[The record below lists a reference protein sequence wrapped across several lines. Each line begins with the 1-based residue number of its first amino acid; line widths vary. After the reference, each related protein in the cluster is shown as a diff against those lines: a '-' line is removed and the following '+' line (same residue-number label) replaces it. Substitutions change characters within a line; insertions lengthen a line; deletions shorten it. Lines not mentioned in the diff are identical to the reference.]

1 MAIQEGARVIPETCQ
16 NAYTSWK
23 KGFFFFLQIIESY
36 SKVKITLDSDLFLQI
51 LIVA

>member
-1 MAIQEGARVIPETCQ
+1 MHNELYQKHAKMHIHHE
-16 NAYTSWK
+16 K
-23 KGFFFFLQIIESY
+23 KGFFFLQIMESY